1 MPVKKRSLI
10 VLVGLCLALGW
21 IGVGLLSRFQPEVG
35 SFDSIVIDFRED
47 AGGLRIT
54 EQLERIAQVHRVRPR
69 LNSEFS
75 EVDHVY
81 VLAGDRALLQ
91 SLRNSPTAQY
101 AEFIEPNYLY
111 SIPEASQGT
120 GSIPPGK
127 DIGRRKEANFAP
139 PNDPLYPQQWNL
151 KAINIEP
158 AWAVTRGKGVTVAV
172 IDTGIA
178 KVTDLD
184 EERLV
189 PGYDFINDE
198 VNASDDQGHGT
209 HMAGTIAQMTNN
221 GYGAA
226 GIAPAVK
233 LMPMKVLT
241 VGGNGTVADLAE
253 AIRLAADRGA
263 QIIALGCSGS
273 GHSRLLHQAINY
285 AHNKGLVLFAPAGN
299 DNRPEAAYP
308 ARYPH
313 VIGMT
318 ATSPQNLR
326 SRYANFGAWVDLAA
340 PGGEIL
346 GEQAIGGI
354 VQNTFDFRSKEGI
367 FAVYQGTSFATAH
380 GAGVAALI
388 QSIKLLKPQEVAA
401 VLFNSAEVA
410 GRDPLNQLGWG
421 RLNAGKAI
429 ELAQKPKLP
438 SLSWSD
444 RLEDLAI
451 WPRPLW
457 FDGQAISFV
466 EPLSILLGAIVWAY
480 FLRGRRWR
488 YLFEPSLLMGLGF
501 GGCGLFFLKGLYL
514 YQFPP
519 VAPAPARH
527 LPAGAGPKSA
537 RQYLARTCNG
547 ESIADRPDD
556 GRDLALA
563 AGAAVYVG
571 LCDRSGLALGTAMV
585 FHPEMQGIPE
595 IWTSRAFLGING
607 LLSLSLAQ
615 WLQKNRFPNPPRRK
629 KQRPQAA
636 KAPGPN
642 SGKGGD
648 ADPSALTSPPPR
660 S

>member
-1 MPVKKRSLI
+1 MAI
-10 VLVGLCLALGW
+10 VALSLALGW
-21 IGVGLLSRFQPEVG
+21 LVVGFLIRLQPEPG

-54 EQLERIAQVHRVRPR
+54 EQLERIAQTHQVRPR

-75 EVDHVY
+75 EVDNVY
-81 VLAGDRALLQ
+81 VLEGDRALLRALQ
-91 SLRNSPTAQY
+91 NSPTAQY

-111 SIPEASQGT
+111 SIPEASQGA

-127 DIGRRKEANFAP
+127 DIGRRKEPNFAP

-151 KAINIEP
+151 KAIDIEP

-184 EERLV
+184 EERLI

-233 LMPMKVLT
+233 LMPIKVLT
-241 VGGNGTVADLAE
+241 VGGNGTAADLAE
-253 AIRLAADRGA
+253 AIRLAADNGA
-263 QIIALGCSGS
+263 QIIALGCSGQGYS
-273 GHSRLLHQAINY
+273 QLLRQAIDY
-285 AHNKGLVLFAPAGN
+285 AHNKGLVIFAPVGN
-299 DNRPEAAYP
+299 DNRSEAAYP

-318 ATSPQNLR
+318 ATSVQQTR

-340 PGGEIL
+340 PGGDL
-346 GEQAIGGI
+346 MGEQTTGGI
-354 VQNTFDFRSKEGI
+354 VQNTFDFRSKEGL

-388 QSIKLLKPQEVAA
+388 QSLKPLPPQSVAA
-401 VLFNSAEVA
+401 VLYQAADGKS
-410 GRDPLNQLGWG
+410 RDPLNQLGWG
-421 RLNAGKAI
+421 RLNAAKAI
-429 ELAQKPKLP
+429 ALAQQPKLP

-444 RLEDLAI
+444 RLETLSAWPRAFWVDGQVLAWGESLAI
-451 WPRPLW
+451 LTLACLW
-457 FDGQAISFV
+457 T
-466 EPLSILLGAIVWAY
+466 Y

-488 YLFEPSLLMGLGF
+488 YLFEGSLLLGLVF
-501 GGCGLFFLKGLYL
+501 GGCGLFFFKGLYL
-514 YQFPP
+514 YRFPQLPFRLLGSSLPELGQNLLGSTSLEP
-519 VAPAPARH
+519 VTASL
-527 LPAGAGPKSA
+527 LPLGLLMALTWRWLPGLRFTLGCA
-537 RQYLARTCNG
+537 
-547 ESIADRPDD
+547 IA
-556 GRDLALA
+556 
-563 AGAAVYVG
+563 
-571 LCDRSGLALGTAMV
+571 SGLALLNAMV
-585 FHPEMQGIPE
+585 LHPEVQGMPDL
-595 IWTSRAFLGING
+595 WLGRVFLGING
-607 LLSLSLAQ
+607 ILALVLAQ
-615 WLQKNRFPNPPRRK
+615 WLQKTRFPQP
-629 KQRPQAA
+629 KQRA
-636 KAPGPN
+636 KKVRPS
-642 SGKGGD
+642 SGKGDD
-648 ADPSALTSPPPR
+648 ADPSVLTSPPPR

>member
-1 MPVKKRSLI
+1 VKKRSLI
-10 VLVGLCLALGW
+10 VLVGLCLVLGW
-21 IGVGLLSRFQPEVG
+21 MGVSLLSRFQPEPG

-54 EQLERIAQVHRVRPR
+54 EQLERIAQVHKVRPR

-75 EVDHVY
+75 ETDHVY
-81 VLAGDRALLQ
+81 VLDGDRTLLKALQ
-91 SLRNSPTAQY
+91 NSPTAQY

-127 DIGRRKEANFAP
+127 DIGRRKEPNFAP

-184 EERLV
+184 EDRLV
-189 PGYDFINDE
+189 AGYDFINDE

-253 AIRLAADRGA
+253 AIRLAADSGA
-263 QIIALGCSGS
+263 QIITLGCSGN
-273 GHSRLLHQAINY
+273 GHSQLLHQAIDY

-326 SRYANFGAWVDLAA
+326 SPYANFGAWVDLAA
-340 PGGEIL
+340 PGGEL
-346 GEQAIGGI
+346 AGEQSIGGI

-388 QSIKLLKPQEVAA
+388 QSAKVLKPQEVAA
-401 VLFNSAEVA
+401 ILFKSAEA
-410 GRDPLNQLGWG
+410 NKRDPLNQLGWG

-438 SLSWSD
+438 ELSWSD

-451 WPRPLW
+451 WPRALW
-457 FDGQAISFV
+457 FDGQVVSFV
-466 EPLSILLGAIVWAY
+466 EPLSILTGALVWTY

-488 YLFEPSLLMGLGF
+488 YLFEKSLLLGLVF

-514 YQFPP
+514 HNFPQWP
-519 VAPAPARH
+519 LRLLGTSLPELGQNLLGKSSLEPATASL
-527 LPAGAGPKSA
+527 LP
-537 RQYLARTCNG
+537 
-547 ESIADRPDD
+547 
-556 GRDLALA
+556 
-563 AGAAVYVG
+563 VG
-571 LCDRSGLALGTAMV
+571 LLMAMTWRWLPGLRFTLGCAIASGFALLSAMIL
-585 FHPEMQGIPE
+585 HPEVQGMPE
-595 IWTSRAFLGING
+595 IWTSRVFLGFNG
-607 LLSLSLAQ
+607 LMSLGLAQ
-615 WLQKNRFPNPPRRK
+615 WLQKTRFPAPPTRRK
-629 KQRPQAA
+629 KQRSQA
-636 KAPGPN
+636 PTSGPN
-642 SGKGGD
+642 SGKDGD

>member
-514 YQFPP
+514 YQFPQWP
-519 VAPAPARH
+519 LRLLGTSLPELGQNLLGSTLLEPATASLLPIGLMMAVTWRWLPGLRFTLGCAIARGW
-527 LPAGAGPKSA
+527 PSGPPWSSTPRCRA
-537 RQYLARTCNG
+537 SQ
-547 ESIADRPDD
+547 
-556 GRDLALA
+556 
-563 AGAAVYVG
+563 
-571 LCDRSGLALGTAMV
+571 RSGRAEHSSASTAY
-585 FHPEMQGIPE
+585 
-595 IWTSRAFLGING
+595 
-607 LLSLSLAQ
+607 
-615 WLQKNRFPNPPRRK
+615 
-629 KQRPQAA
+629 
-636 KAPGPN
+636 
-642 SGKGGD
+642 
-648 ADPSALTSPPPR
+648 SA
-660 S
+660 